1 MISMNSLLLDS
12 RTEGDPS
19 LAAKIHDC
27 TRELME
33 ATNAIE
39 TQAKAS
45 VDKVKAVV
53 DANACKVEAAKRNVY
68 DQRKKQLDTAVASAN
83 EEGKL
88 LESQSGDLSTAL
100 SELEST
106 RADLRQSETTKTD
119 LTKELTELASTRD
132 LEKKICGMK
141 KSVVDDYVDAVDA
154 AVAVYQTQMGLSV
167 SRDVNGDLALTF
179 TRLDPRSH
187 SRPFTLALHLDP
199 ESKLYSFVSS
209 SPKADFQPLVN
220 ALNRTNNLKKFICR
234 ARKTF
239 ADNLKH

>member
-1 MISMNSLLLDS
+1 MVMCFCSL
-12 RTEGDPS
+12 
-19 LAAKIHDC
+19 
-27 TRELME
+27 
-33 ATNAIE
+33 
-39 TQAKAS
+39 
-45 VDKVKAVV
+45 
-53 DANACKVEAAKRNVY
+53 
-68 DQRKKQLDTAVASAN
+68 
-83 EEGKL
+83 
-88 LESQSGDLSTAL
+88 
-100 SELEST
+100 
-106 RADLRQSETTKTD
+106 
-119 LTKELTELASTRD
+119 
-132 LEKKICGMK
+132 
-141 KSVVDDYVDAVDA
+141 
-154 AVAVYQTQMGLSV
+154 QTQMGLSV

>member
-1 MISMNSLLLDS
+1 
-12 RTEGDPS
+12 
-19 LAAKIHDC
+19 
-27 TRELME
+27 
-33 ATNAIE
+33 
-39 TQAKAS
+39 
-45 VDKVKAVV
+45 
-53 DANACKVEAAKRNVY
+53 
-68 DQRKKQLDTAVASAN
+68 
-83 EEGKL
+83 
-88 LESQSGDLSTAL
+88 
-100 SELEST
+100 
-106 RADLRQSETTKTD
+106 
-119 LTKELTELASTRD
+119 
-132 LEKKICGMK
+132 MK
-141 KSVVDDYVDAVDA
+141 KKNVCIHQRHYTTTIYFVFSPL
-154 AVAVYQTQMGLSV
+154 QTQMGLSV